1 MSGRGH
7 QPGSETAHLPPTA
20 RHGSF
25 IAAIRPPVGNYFGA
39 AAHPGNFDPV
49 GGRTLARRK
58 LAISSRREI
67 GTLVLVLVAGLAPA
81 LGVMIGIAATL
92 QPDLSNLSPVH
103 GADPAL
109 LNWSG
114 LLREDHSTPPNP
126 GAGVEVRAL
135 GYMMEGKRAAAEG
148 QWVREFY
155 LLPDAGNLFHPAH
168 RDGDQMIAVH
178 LADGARVRFS
188 SRALVWVWGSLQ
200 WLPGDAEGAKP
211 LYTLERA
218 RVQAAEKG
226 EIRRYFR

>member
-1 MSGRGH
+1 M
-7 QPGSETAHLPPTA
+7 
-20 RHGSF
+20 
-25 IAAIRPPVGNYFGA
+25 
-39 AAHPGNFDPV
+39 
-49 GGRTLARRK
+49 
-58 LAISSRREI
+58 
-67 GTLVLVLVAGLAPA
+67 
-81 LGVMIGIAATL
+81 
-92 QPDLSNLSPVH
+92 
-103 GADPAL
+103 
-109 LNWSG
+109 
-114 LLREDHSTPPNP
+114 REDHSTPLNP